1 LIHARAEACFQL
13 SLSIDLEIEA
23 ARAHYLRAVG
33 GVTSGII
40 RAGQRARWK
49 TKQFGIT
56 VSHVSE
62 ITGFQEPLFF
72 QESMIKG
79 M

>member
-1 LIHARAEACFQL
+1 VEPCFQL
-13 SLSIDLEIEA
+13 SLSIDLELEA

-40 RAGQRARWK
+40 RAGQRVRWK

-56 VSHVSE
+56 ISHVSE